1 MCHGEDNSEVML
13 RCSLTD
19 IQLTTA
25 WRSTTVHSST
35 TTPLYRIQSLSE
47 PHCMGKHIHKSYIE
61 WRLECYMKHFNTM
74 ILNKN
79 GFHDLNSYFYLM
91 VTCIYLFMRNKSLLH
106 IFIGNQNENTIK
118 KSKLNTRTGFYQI
131 LLYIKTKDL
140 NVTYKEFLY

>member
-1 MCHGEDNSEVML
+1 MLDAKLTNITKLAVTSSHLMTALLLSTYFPLVCYFSHCSLYYLLCLYFVCHGEDNSALML

-61 WRLECYMKHFNTM
+61 CRIK
-74 ILNKN
+74 
-79 GFHDLNSYFYLM
+79 
-91 VTCIYLFMRNKSLLH
+91 VRVLH
-106 IFIGNQNENTIK
+106 EAFQYNDIK
-118 KSKLNTRTGFYQI
+118 
-131 LLYIKTKDL
+131 
-140 NVTYKEFLY
+140 